1 MSRNYRDFSEA
12 CIDAI
17 KDSPIPK
24 PFARWSALSA
34 VAGAMGRRVW
44 YPMANYDIRSN
55 LFVVLIAPPGR
66 NKSVSL
72 ILPFSRIFSKLTTP
86 VGTSE
91 DDQNF
96 NAGLDQYGLR
106 KYPLYSIQDRI
117 TPEKLAVDMTKVT
130 RLDLRIATPAADEF
144 YDSSLTLVTSE
155 FGTFMSRHER
165 YLQMFLTDMWDS
177 KMEYSHKTKT
187 AGEYVIKGPCL
198 NWLACATPEQF
209 VDNLPEDA
217 RSQGLLSRMLPIY
230 YEGDRI
236 PQSLLQKRI
245 SDNTV
250 NNLIQ
255 DLSDIAKMYGP
266 MQFDKDAFD
275 YVEEDIHNGIP
286 PEPTDNHLSEYVQR
300 RVSHFI
306 KIAMAV
312 SASRRGTRKIMKED
326 WDTTKE
332 IMFDAE
338 AAMPKA
344 LEGFGMGRTG
354 RIAHDMVTWLH
365 GTLFNNGRRHML
377 IKLFKRELLRK
388 VPNPGELEQ
397 TIKAMEDSGYIKVEG
412 NIVFPVEKRF
422 KSGQ

>member
-1 MSRNYRDFSEA
+1 MSRNYTDFIQASA
-12 CIDAI
+12 DAI
-17 KDSPIPK
+17 KGSPIPK
-24 PFARWSALSA
+24 PFAQWSALSA

-55 LFVVLIAPPGR
+55 NFIVLIAPPGR

-72 ILPFSRIFSKLTTP
+72 ILPFTKVFSKLTTP
-86 VGTSE
+86 IGTTE

-96 NAGLDQYGLR
+96 NSGLDQYGLR
-106 KYPLYSIQDRI
+106 NYPLYVVQDRI
-117 TPEKLAVDMTKVT
+117 TPEKLAVDMTKIT
-130 RLDLRIATPAADEF
+130 RLDLRLSSPVMDEF
-144 YDSSLTLVTSE
+144 YDSSVTLVTSE
-155 FGTFMSRHER
+155 FGTFMGRHER
-165 YLQMFLTDMWDS
+165 YLQMFMTDMWDS
-177 KMEYSHKTKT
+177 KAEYSHKTKT
-187 AGEYVIKGPCL
+187 SGEYLIKGPCL

-230 YEGDRI
+230 YDGERI
-236 PQSLLQKRI
+236 PQSLVQERV

-250 NNLIQ
+250 DNLRE
-255 DLSDIAKMYGP
+255 DLADIAKMYGP
-266 MQFDKDAFD
+266 MTFDKDAFKIVD
-275 YVEEDIHNGIP
+275 EDIKAGIP

-306 KIAMAV
+306 KIAIAV
-312 SASRRGTRKIMKED
+312 SASRRSTRKIMLED
-326 WDTTKE
+326 WEFTKE
-332 IMFDAE
+332 IMFAAE
-338 AAMPKA
+338 KQMPKA

-365 GTLFNNGRRHML
+365 GTLFNNGRSHML
-377 IKLFKRELLRK
+377 MKLFKRELLRK

-412 NIVFPVEKRF
+412 NVVFPCRKDA
-422 KSGQ
+422 

>member
-1 MSRNYRDFSEA
+1 MSRNYTDFIQASA
-12 CIDAI
+12 DAI
-17 KDSPIPK
+17 KGSPIPK
-24 PFARWSALSA
+24 PFAQWSALSA

-55 LFVVLIAPPGR
+55 NFIVLIAPPGR

-72 ILPFSRIFSKLTTP
+72 ILPFTKVFSKLTTP
-86 VGTSE
+86 VGTTE

-96 NAGLDQYGLR
+96 NSGLDQYGLR
-106 KYPLYSIQDRI
+106 NYPLYVVQDRI
-117 TPEKLAVDMTKVT
+117 TPEKLAVDMTKIT
-130 RLDLRIATPAADEF
+130 RLDLRLSSPAMDEF
-144 YDSSLTLVTSE
+144 YDSSVTLVTSE
-155 FGTFMSRHER
+155 FGTFMGRHER
-165 YLQMFLTDMWDS
+165 YLQMFMTDMWDS
-177 KMEYSHKTKT
+177 KAEYSHKTKT
-187 AGEYVIKGPCL
+187 SGEYIIKGPCL

-230 YEGDRI
+230 YDGDRI
-236 PQSLLQKRI
+236 PQSLIQERV

-250 NNLIQ
+250 NNLRE
-255 DLSDIAKMYGP
+255 DLADIAKMYGP
-266 MQFDKDAFD
+266 MSFDEDAFKIVD
-275 YVEEDIHNGIP
+275 EDIKAGIP

-306 KIAMAV
+306 KIAIAV
-312 SASRRGTRKIMKED
+312 SASRRSTRKIMLED
-326 WDTTKE
+326 WEFTKE
-332 IMFDAE
+332 IMFAAE
-338 AAMPKA
+338 KQMPKA

-365 GTLFNNGRRHML
+365 GTLFNNGRSHML
-377 IKLFKRELLRK
+377 MKLFKRELLRK

-412 NIVFPVEKRF
+412 NVVFPCRKDA
-422 KSGQ
+422 

>member
-1 MSRNYRDFSEA
+1 MSRNYTDFIQASA
-12 CIDAI
+12 DAI
-17 KDSPIPK
+17 KGSPIPK
-24 PFARWSALSA
+24 PFAQWSALSA

-55 LFVVLIAPPGR
+55 NFIVLIAPPGR

-72 ILPFSRIFSKLTTP
+72 ILPFTKVFSKLTTP
-86 VGTSE
+86 IGTTE

-96 NAGLDQYGLR
+96 NSGLDQYGLR
-106 KYPLYSIQDRI
+106 NYPLYVVQDRI
-117 TPEKLAVDMTKVT
+117 TPEKLAVDMTKIT
-130 RLDLRIATPAADEF
+130 RLDLRLSSPVMDEF
-144 YDSSLTLVTSE
+144 YDSSVTLVTSE
-155 FGTFMSRHER
+155 FGTFMGRHER
-165 YLQMFLTDMWDS
+165 YLQMFMTDMWDS
-177 KMEYSHKTKT
+177 KAEYSHKTKT
-187 AGEYVIKGPCL
+187 SGEYLIKGPCL

-230 YEGDRI
+230 YDGERI
-236 PQSLLQKRI
+236 PQSLVQERV

-250 NNLIQ
+250 DNLRE
-255 DLSDIAKMYGP
+255 DLADIAKMYGP
-266 MQFDKDAFD
+266 MTFDKDAFKIVD
-275 YVEEDIHNGIP
+275 EDIKAGIP

-306 KIAMAV
+306 KIAIAV
-312 SASRRGTRKIMKED
+312 SASRRSTRKIMLED
-326 WDTTKE
+326 WEFTKE
-332 IMFDAE
+332 LMFAAE
-338 AAMPKA
+338 KQMPKA

-365 GTLFNNGRRHML
+365 GTLFNNGRSHML
-377 IKLFKRELLRK
+377 MKLFKRELLRK

-412 NIVFPVEKRF
+412 NVVFPCRKDA
-422 KSGQ
+422 